1 MRIGVLQP
9 AARKQRVALD
19 QFLDDRLVGVA
30 LLAIVVDDARRP
42 ALAVRAEARRVLGE
56 EAGIVDRERDF
67 GRDAARFAD
76 RAPRPIQAS
85 KSSRPWPGA
94 VCTKPVPASSVTW
107 SPASIGTA
115 NS

>member
-19 QFLDDRLVGVA
+19 QFLDHRLVGVA
-30 LLAIVVDDARRP
+30 LLAVVVDDARRP
-42 ALAVRAEARRVLGE
+42 ALAVRPEARRVLGE
-56 EAGIVDRERDF
+56 EAGIVDRE
-67 GRDAARFAD
+67 GD
-76 RAPRPIQAS
+76 RCVEMPRASQIRRRIHQAS